1 MCIHTIAAKTKSNM
15 ANGENSQIEMDNRI
29 KGYWH
34 LINHIAGNQEDILDI
49 NPDFLDEFSSAG
61 FITFG
66 VDASA
71 TPRFMTT
78 ELGEEYAK
86 EAYIA
91 MCSELASEDIEEL
104 FG

>member
-1 MCIHTIAAKTKSNM
+1 M
-15 ANGENSQIEMDNRI
+15 ANEENSQVETDNRI
-29 KGYWH
+29 KGYWY
-34 LINHIAGNQEDILDI
+34 LIKHKTGNQEDILDI
-49 NPDFLDEFSSAG
+49 NPDFLEEFGSAG

-66 VDASA
+66 VDALA
-71 TPRFMTT
+71 TPRFKTT

-91 MCSELASEDIEEL
+91 MCSELASEDVEEV

>member
-1 MCIHTIAAKTKSNM
+1 M
-15 ANGENSQIEMDNRI
+15 
-29 KGYWH
+29 
-34 LINHIAGNQEDILDI
+34 DI

-91 MCSELASEDIEEL
+91 MCSELAREEIEEL

>member
-1 MCIHTIAAKTKSNM
+1 M
-15 ANGENSQIEMDNRI
+15 ANERLSQAELDERI

-34 LINHIAGNQEDILDI
+34 LISHKTGNQEDILDI

-66 VDASA
+66 VDALA

-86 EAYIA
+86 EAYID
-91 MCSELASEDIEEL
+91 MCSELAREEIEEL

>member
-1 MCIHTIAAKTKSNM
+1 M
-15 ANGENSQIEMDNRI
+15 ANGENSQIEVDNRI

-34 LINHIAGNQEDILDI
+34 LINHKAGNQEDILDI

-78 ELGEEYAK
+78 EL
-86 EAYIA
+86 
-91 MCSELASEDIEEL
+91 ASEDIEEL